1 MMKRN
6 VRVMALLL
14 ALILA
19 LSLMMTGC
27 GGGTGSEGESTD
39 QTEQIG
45 DAESEAKPDSEDTVF
60 LSTWRPMG
68 ANRPVKYF
76 LSGGI
81 DYEYVTDER
90 IIYGIK
96 HLLYYLHV
104 KELKDFVASL
114 LISLTPSKFLAV
126 NPQCILSRSLITS
139 NNVSF
144 SCFA

>member
-39 QTEQIG
+39 QTEQTG

-81 DYEYVTDER
+81 DYEYVTDED
-90 IIYGIK
+90 IAAKIADLSEPDGM
-96 HLLYYLHV
+96 
-104 KELKDFVASL
+104 D
-114 LISLTPSKFLAV
+114 ISLNGSYCIIKGLV
-126 NPQCILSRSLITS
+126 NEEVQNIINQQIYDLYLDMCERTELPGY
-139 NNVSF
+139 
-144 SCFA
+144 